1 MRRLRLVLEYE
12 GTDFAGFQ
20 VQPGRRSVQG
30 VVEQALR
37 EITGE
42 SRRIVPAGRTDAGV
56 HARAQV
62 AHVDSESRLSADE
75 LVRALNARLPAD
87 VAVTDLA
94 IAAPDFHARKSATG
108 KLYAYRILN
117 RADPSALR
125 ARYSWH
131 VRGAL
136 DVASMQ
142 RAAIQLV
149 GSHDFSAFRTA
160 PGGPPEHERPRRTL
174 YRVEVLRTDDDEVR
188 LEILGRSFL
197 RQMVRNLVG
206 TLVEIGQGRRP
217 AAELAAILASCD
229 RSRAAQAAPA
239 HGLCL
244 ERVLYDEDPA

>member
-1 MRRLRLVLEYE
+1 M
-12 GTDFAGFQ
+12 
-20 VQPGRRSVQG
+20 
-30 VVEQALR
+30 VEQALR

-62 AHVDSESRLSADE
+62 AHLDCESSLAIDE
-75 LVRALNARLPAD
+75 LARAVNARLPAD
-87 VAVTDLA
+87 VAVIDLA
-94 IAAPDFHARKSATG
+94 LAPADFHARKSATG

-117 RADPSALR
+117 RGDPSALR

-136 DVASMQ
+136 DVVAMA
-142 RAAIQLV
+142 RAAIPLV
-149 GSHDFSAFRTA
+149 GSHDFSAFRSA

-174 YRVEVLRTDDDEVR
+174 YRVEVLRTEDDEVR

-217 AAELAAILASCD
+217 EAELEAILASAD

>member
-1 MRRLRLVLEYE
+1 M
-12 GTDFAGFQ
+12 
-20 VQPGRRSVQG
+20 
-30 VVEQALR
+30 VEQALLA
-37 EITGE
+37 ITGE

-62 AHVDSESRLSADE
+62 AHVDCESSLAAAE
-75 LVRALNARLPAD
+75 IARALNAVLPAD

-94 IAAPDFHARKSATG
+94 PAPPDFHARRSATG

-131 VRGAL
+131 VRGEL
-136 DVASMQ
+136 DVAAMAG
-142 RAAIQLV
+142 AAIPLV

-174 YRVEVLRTDDDEVR
+174 YRVDVRRAGDDEVR
-188 LEILGRSFL
+188 FEILGRSFL

-217 AAELAAILASCD
+217 AAELAAILASRD